1 MRIVA
6 ITFLTFFPPLALA
19 GGVTLVTTDS
29 EIRLPRGSGS
39 IRLIYRNES
48 PIALLDARVSVESE
62 TPLEIVVR
70 PASIPRCLP
79 ADRCVFE
86 IDAKSKATT
95 PHVRFPISATLHA
108 RGQPDLH
115 SLRLFADNS
124 PRAGRQG
131 RGWMEAGTI
140 NVGKSSRTS
149 RVLGLAALSLIP
161 LLALVF
167 WGLFLK
173 RRSRRE

>member
-1 MRIVA
+1 LKTVA
-6 ITFLTFFPPLALA
+6 ITILMFFPALA
-19 GGVTLVTTDS
+19 AAGRVTLVTTDS

-39 IRLIYRNES
+39 IKLIYRNES
-48 PIALLDARVSVESE
+48 PIALMDAKVSVESE
-62 TPLEIVVR
+62 TPLDIVVR
-70 PASIPRCLP
+70 PANIPRCLP

-86 IDAKSKATT
+86 INVTSTSAT
-95 PHVRFPISATLHA
+95 PRGRFPVFATLQA
-108 RGQPDLH
+108 RGQPGLH
-115 SLRLFADNS
+115 RLRLFADNS
-124 PRAGRQG
+124 PQAGRRE

-149 RVLGLAALSLIP
+149 RVLGLTALSAIP

-167 WGLFLK
+167 WGFYLK

>member
-6 ITFLTFFPPLALA
+6 ITFLIFFPSLALA

-48 PIALLDARVSVESE
+48 SIALLDARVSVESE

-70 PASIPRCLP
+70 PASILRCLP

-95 PHVRFPISATLHA
+95 PHIRFPISATLHA

-124 PRAGRQG
+124 PRAGRDAV
-131 RGWMEAGTI
+131 GW
-140 NVGKSSRTS
+140 KR
-149 RVLGLAALSLIP
+149 ALSTSVRAAGHRACWDLP
-161 LLALVF
+161 
-167 WGLFLK
+167 
-173 RRSRRE
+173 RSA